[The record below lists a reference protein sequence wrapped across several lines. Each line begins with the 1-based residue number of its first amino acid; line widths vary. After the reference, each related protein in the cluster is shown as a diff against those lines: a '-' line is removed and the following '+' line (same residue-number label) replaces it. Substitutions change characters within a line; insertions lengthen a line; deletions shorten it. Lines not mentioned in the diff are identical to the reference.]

1 MRVVA
6 TAIDDSSVSMMFHPG
21 PFRHGARDGMVPRMS
36 NPSRLFP
43 MLAMTSAIACGGGGA
58 PPPTAPAAAPRILL
72 VLTSHDQLGA
82 TGKKTG
88 AYLAEVAHP
97 YQVFTARGFAV
108 DFASPKGGRPP
119 FDGLDQIDAISQRFL
134 DDTAVQ
140 ARLEHTLRPADVDP
154 AQYAAIVYAGGHGT
168 VWDFPGDAGL
178 AAVAR
183 SIYERGGVVAAVC
196 HGPAA
201 LVNLTL
207 SDGSYLVAG
216 KEVAAFTNSEETA
229 VGLDQVVPFL
239 LADELV
245 KRGAI
250 HRPAAD
256 WQPQVVVSDRLVTGQ
271 NPQSATGVAEAV
283 AALLA
288 R

>member
-1 MRVVA
+1 MRVDA
-6 TAIDDSSVSMMFHPG
+6 TAIDDSWVSMMFYRG
-21 PFRHGARDGMVPRMS
+21 LFRHRPADRILPAMTH
-36 NPSRLFP
+36 PSSLFP
-43 MLAMTSAIACGGGGA
+43 MLAMTSAIACGGGA
-58 PPPTAPAAAPRILL
+58 PPVAAAPAAAPRILL
-72 VLTSHDQLGA
+72 VLTSHDELGA

-97 YQVFTARGFAV
+97 YEVFTARGFTV

-119 FDGLDQIDAISQRFL
+119 LDGLDKIDAISQRFL
-134 DDTAVQ
+134 DDQAVQ
-140 ARLEHTLRPADVDP
+140 ARLATTLRPDQVDP

-168 VWDFPGDAGL
+168 AWDFPGDVGL
-178 AAVAR
+178 ATIAR

-201 LVNLTL
+201 LVNVTL
-207 SDGSYLVAG
+207 SDGTYLVAG
-216 KEVAAFTNSEETA
+216 KEVAAFTNSEEKA

-250 HRPAAD
+250 HRPVAD

-271 NPQSATGVAEAV
+271 NPQSATALAEAV
-283 AALLA
+283 ATLVA

>member
-1 MRVVA
+1 VDA
-6 TAIDDSSVSMMFHPG
+6 IAIDDFPVSMMFFRG
-21 PFRHGARDGMVPRMS
+21 PFRHRPGHPILPAMTHS
-36 NPSRLFP
+36 STLFP
-43 MLAMTSAIACGGGGA
+43 MLAMTSALACGGGGA
-58 PPPTAPAAAPRILL
+58 PPPVAPAAVPRILL

-97 YQVFTARGFAV
+97 YEVFTARGFTV
-108 DFASPKGGRPP
+108 DFASPEGGRPP
-119 FDGLDQIDAISQRFL
+119 FDGLDQVDAISQRFL
-134 DDTAVQ
+134 DDAAVQ
-140 ARLEHTLRPADVDP
+140 ARLEHTLRPAEVDP

-178 AAVAR
+178 AAIAR

-216 KEVAAFTNSEETA
+216 KEVAAFTNSEEKA

-283 AALLA
+283 ATLLA